1 MPHPSLRRAGAG
13 ALAAVVVATALVSGA
28 APAAFA
34 DETTPTPTAPPATEQ
49 AAIPE
54 PSPTA
59 PTPDETA
66 EPTPDA
72 TQSAPTAE
80 PTPTEPAPTE
90 PAPSEQPAEP
100 SPTEPAP
107 ADPAPAEPLPAPDEV
122 APEASDVAPITGESG
137 NAAEYWPLVITEING
152 DNAGA
157 DTYEFVEVT
166 NTTAEPIDLTADGLQ
181 IRYHT
186 SQWNTGTV
194 QPLIHL
200 DGEGDSPAVIPA
212 GGTAVLWM
220 NYADG
225 DARRSLTK
233 EQFRAFYGVPETVQV
248 LRFGPQGGFA
258 NSGSRGFSLT
268 DAEGVTLARAWV
280 PSDDGVGSTP
290 WNAQFAVPNQIGSA
304 DARLLGFD
312 PTGATAAPT
321 PGTVTVE
328 QVTSELIPA
337 PKPTDPDAKGP
348 ILQITE
354 VAPDTANVSGSDAFE
369 FIEVYNASDAPV
381 GFGDY
386 TLSYLTTDN
395 ALTGPTTNASTLWP
409 AGPGEPTIGAG
420 DTLVLWVQNPAV
432 LGAGYTVADFNA
444 AFGTDLVLGESIL
457 TIQSG
462 GMANGG
468 SRGLQLSTK
477 SGHDISRAYYFDDA
491 QTTASTAIQYA
502 WNPADASSALWVP
515 ADPAGSSQTM
525 QRLATPTPGAVGD
538 GQVAGSYVPHP
549 AAGSAPT
556 IVDLTGGS
564 ELPSGE
570 GIELGFDID
579 DDVLVRRVTLTL
591 TDDLGATE
599 TRDLTFATPG
609 RYGYSIPSVDVY
621 GKRWLEYSVT
631 AGDGSQSTTLGPVR
645 LTLDETP
652 DDPVRLNV
660 ADGQF
665 VGGQTPVVATTDGD
679 PASLSLEI
687 DGEKAGDTTPS
698 LERAPRFAIEATSTD
713 AFFRNGLKLGDT
725 VLKVFDEG
733 FYDRIVTVDAE
744 VPVQEVV
751 GGEQLTLGVYAGT
764 KAWPQPDSNEN
775 NDDFTAMN
783 PRLVLPDGRVLR
795 PTSCAGAGEGQEPT
809 ERACPATSSER
820 INFSDANLVFF
831 LATFTIPDDAFDSV
845 STLWDT
851 TAVDDG
857 EHVITASASG
867 EAASAAAADAM
878 SATRTVIV
886 DNTAPEIESTIVDGR
901 QYRGEFTIDATVTD
915 AGSGFESVTALLDEK
930 EITLPLATSSLTLK
944 PGDHTAVITAKDA
957 VGNVSTTTIAFSTAD
972 EKPSTQ
978 LISPDDGAELT
989 GDQVDLIARPGSQ
1002 VDDRLELCFA
1012 EGYTYT
1018 SIDTEVRVA
1027 SGDTANSRSADRGD
1041 AKPLTEDELA
1051 RIARLDG
1058 IEVAVTSETAMPYQ
1072 LFTVQVPERAGS
1084 DAEVRIAW
1092 EGSANADAKV
1102 LLYVQKTDGSW
1113 HEVDRHVTTGGAP
1126 TSFTLEAEV
1135 PVDGHAKDGGL
1146 TLLVQHSEGWAG
1158 ADTSSRDSQATP
1170 FHTGATPRDQYD
1182 FTLGWLS
1189 DTQYYN
1195 RNEGGLAGDGG
1206 SDVWYQHQQNMN
1218 RFLVAQRDALNL
1230 QYVTHTGDIVD
1241 NYDQPHQWKNADAA
1255 YRLLD
1260 DAGIPYGVLAGNH
1273 DVGHWDG
1280 DYTEYSRNFG
1290 EARFAGNPWYGGSY
1304 KDNRGHYDLVTAGG
1318 IDMLMMYMGWPD
1330 PNDEASNSEDIAWM
1344 NSVIRQYPERKVMIN
1359 LHEYMLTTGGLGPFP
1374 QRIYDEVVAPN
1385 ANVISVGSGHYH
1397 DAYTRLD
1404 EFDDDGDGT
1413 ADRTVYS
1420 MLFDYQG
1427 LPEGGQGYLRLLH
1440 FDNEQGRII
1449 VRTYS
1454 PSLDDFDSDDASLN
1468 SPAGMQEF
1476 EIPYAAGG
1484 IAPPTKVLSTDSFR
1498 VDILTTNEIDCV
1510 QDVVSGEQTTV
1521 TWKGLDAGEHGWY
1534 VRTTGPFG
1542 GVESTEVRAF
1552 TTDGKPTTDPGE
1564 GGPGDGDGG
1573 PDDGDGGPGD
1583 GDGGPGDGDGGPGD
1597 GDGGPGD
1604 GDGGPGDGDG
1614 GPGDG
1619 GPGPG
1624 DGGYEEPDA
1633 GASDGGPKSP
1643 NVDRPG
1649 DALATTGSSGTWT
1662 LGLGIVG
1669 LLALVAGGTLFL
1681 NRRRR
1686 A

>member
-1 MPHPSLRRAGAG
+1 MPNPSLRRSGAG
-13 ALAAVVVATALVSGA
+13 ALAAVIVATALVSGGVPQVASA
-28 APAAFA
+28 ADVDDSTSTIPSTPAQS
-34 DETTPTPTAPPATEQ
+34 TAS
-49 AAIPE
+49 
-54 PSPTA
+54 PSPTPDVPQQTPEPEDP
-59 PTPDETA
+59 PTPEDTTRPA
-66 EPTPDA
+66 PDA
-72 TQSAPTAE
+72 TASASPEPVPTD
-80 PTPTEPAPTE
+80 
-90 PAPSEQPAEP
+90 
-100 SPTEPAP
+100 PAP
-107 ADPAPAEPLPAPDEV
+107 ADTAPADPVPSPDD
-122 APEASDVAPITGESG
+122 AASEASDFTPITGESG
-137 NAAEYWPLVITEING
+137 NAAEHWPLAITEING

-166 NTTAEPIDLTADGLQ
+166 NTTAEPIDLTAEGLQ

-186 SQWNTGTV
+186 SQWNAGAV

-200 DGEGDSPAVIPA
+200 DGEDDSPAVIPA

-233 EQFRAFYGVPETVQV
+233 EQFRAFYGVAETVQV

-268 DAEGVTLARAWV
+268 DAEGNALARAWV
-280 PSDDGVGSTP
+280 PADDGVSSTP

-304 DARLLGFD
+304 DARLIGFD
-312 PTGATAAPT
+312 PTGAIAAPT
-321 PGTVTVE
+321 PGTITVE

-354 VAPDTANVSGSDAFE
+354 VAPDTANVAGSDAFE

-381 GFGDY
+381 DFGDY
-386 TLSYLTTDN
+386 ALHYLTTDN
-395 ALTGPTTNASTLWP
+395 ALSGPTTNASTLWP
-409 AGPGEPTIGAG
+409 AGPGEPAIEPGE
-420 DTLVLWVQNPAV
+420 TLVLWIQNPAV
-432 LGAGYTVADFNA
+432 LRAGYTVADFNA
-444 AFGTDLVLGESIL
+444 AFGTELVLGESIL
-457 TIQSG
+457 TIASG

-468 SRGLQLSTK
+468 SRGLRLMTK
-477 SGHDISRAYYFDDA
+477 SGHDISRAYYFDDG
-491 QTTASTAIQYA
+491 QTTASTAIQYG
-502 WNPADASSALWVP
+502 WNPADASGALWVP
-515 ADPAGSSQTM
+515 ADPAGTSQSM
-525 QRLATPTPGAVGD
+525 LGLATPTPGAVSAD
-538 GQVAGSYVPHP
+538 QVADAYVPHP
-549 AAGSAPT
+549 EGGTAPK

-564 ELPSGE
+564 ELPQGDDVA
-570 GIELGFDID
+570 LGFDVT

-591 TDDLGATE
+591 TDDLGTTE
-599 TRDLTFATPG
+599 TRELAFTSAG
-609 RYGYSIPSVDVY
+609 RYEYSIPSVDVF

-631 AGDGSQSTTLGPVR
+631 AGDGLQTTTLGPVR
-645 LTLDETP
+645 LTLDSSP

-665 VGGQTPVVATTDGD
+665 VGGQTPLVATTDGD
-679 PASLSLEI
+679 PASLSLSV
-687 DGEKAGDTTPS
+687 DGEPVGETIAS

-725 VLKVFDEG
+725 VLTVFDEG
-733 FYDRIVTVDAE
+733 YYDRVVTVDAE

-751 GGEQLTLGVYAGT
+751 RGEQLTLGVYAGT
-764 KAWPQPDSNEN
+764 KAWPQPDPNEN

-795 PTSCAGAGEGQEPT
+795 PTSCSGAGEGKEPT
-809 ERACPATSSER
+809 ARSCPTTSTER
-820 INFSDANLVFF
+820 INFSDADLVYF

-851 TAVDDG
+851 TAVADG
-857 EHVITASASG
+857 PHVVTASEHAG
-867 EAASAAAADAM
+867 TTRAGAADALT
-878 SATRTVIV
+878 ATRTVVV
-886 DNTAPEIESTIVDGR
+886 DNTAPRIDSTLTDGR

-915 AGSGFESVTALLDEK
+915 AGSGFESVTATLDEK
-930 EITLPLATSSLTLK
+930 EIALPLTTSSLTLA
-944 PGDHTAVITAKDA
+944 PGDHTLVVTAKDA
-957 VGNVSTTTIAFSTAD
+957 VGNVSTSTIAFSTAD
-972 EKPSTQ
+972 EKPRTQ

-989 GDQVDLIARPGSQ
+989 GDRVDLVARPGSQ
-1002 VDDRLELCFA
+1002 IDDRLELCFA
-1012 EGYTYT
+1012 EGYSYT
-1018 SIDTEVRVA
+1018 SLDAEVQVA
-1027 SGDTANSRSADRGD
+1027 AGTTSSSGTTDRGD
-1041 AKPLTEDELA
+1041 AKPLSEDELA

-1058 IEVAVTSETAMPYQ
+1058 IEVAATSDTAMPYQ
-1072 LFTVQVPERAGS
+1072 LFTVQVPARVGTGAQMRVG
-1084 DAEVRIAW
+1084 W

-1102 LLYVQKTDGSW
+1102 LLYVQKTNGSW
-1113 HEVDRHVTTGGAP
+1113 EEVDRHVTTGGGP
-1126 TSFTLEAEV
+1126 TSFALEAEV
-1135 PVDGHAKDGGL
+1135 PVDGHAKRGEL
-1146 TLLVQHSEGWAG
+1146 TVLVQHSEGWAG
-1158 ADTSSRDSQATP
+1158 ADSSSRDSQVTP
-1170 FHTGATPRDQYD
+1170 FNAGATPRDQYD

-1195 RNEGGLAGDGG
+1195 RNEGALAGAGG
-1206 SDVWYQHQQNMN
+1206 SDVWYQHQVKMN
-1218 RFLVAQRDALNL
+1218 DFLVAQRDALNL

-1255 YRLLD
+1255 YRKLD

-1280 DYTEYSRNFG
+1280 DYTAYSASFG
-1290 EARFAGNPWYGGSY
+1290 EARFAENPWYGGSY

-1440 FDNEQGRII
+1440 FDNEQERII

-1484 IAPPTKVLSTDSFR
+1484 IAPVTKVLSTDSFR
-1498 VDILTTNEIDCV
+1498 ADILTTNEIDCV
-1510 QDVVSGEQTTV
+1510 QDVVSGEQTAVAWTE
-1521 TWKGLDAGEHGWY
+1521 LDAGEHGWY

-1542 GVESTEVRAF
+1542 GVESTEVRSF
-1552 TTDGKPTTDPGE
+1552 TIDGKGATGPGE
-1564 GGPGDGDGG
+1564 GGPGEG
-1573 PDDGDGGPGD
+1573 GD
-1583 GDGGPGDGDGGPGD
+1583 GDGD
-1597 GDGGPGD
+1597 
-1604 GDGGPGDGDG
+1604 
-1614 GPGDG
+1614 PGDG
-1619 GPGPG
+1619 GTGGGTGPAASG
-1624 DGGYEEPDA
+1624 SDA
-1633 GASDGGPKSP
+1633 GEQEPS
-1643 NVDRPG
+1643 VVRPG
-1649 DALATTGSSGTWT
+1649 HPLATTGSSASWT
-1662 LGLGIVG
+1662 LGLGIVA
-1669 LLALVAGGTLFL
+1669 LLALLAGGILL
-1681 NRRRR
+1681 RGGRRRT
-1686 A
+1686 

>member
-1 MPHPSLRRAGAG
+1 MPYPSLRRAGAG
-13 ALAAVVVATALVSGA
+13 ALAAVVVATALASGA
-28 APAAFA
+28 VPQITSAAYA
-34 DETTPTPTAPPATEQ
+34 DDSTATPTATPTPGQSTATRQPASPPEQTPAPEETSPPAPDATEP
-49 AAIPE
+49 ASPE
-54 PSPTA
+54 PTG
-59 PTPDETA
+59 PTPA
-66 EPTPDA
+66 EPTPA
-72 TQSAPTAE
+72 
-80 PTPTEPAPTE
+80 E
-90 PAPSEQPAEP
+90 PAPS
-100 SPTEPAP
+100 
-107 ADPAPAEPLPAPDEV
+107 DPAPSPEDAAPK
-122 APEASDVAPITGESG
+122 ASEAARITGESG
-137 NAAEYWPLVITEING
+137 NAAAHWPLVITEING
-152 DNAGA
+152 DNVGP
-157 DTYEFVEVT
+157 DNYEFVEIT
-166 NTTAEPIDLTADGLQ
+166 NTTAEPIDLAAEGLQ

-186 SQWNTGTV
+186 SQWNAGAV
-194 QPLIHL
+194 QSLIHL

-233 EQFRAFYGVPETVQV
+233 EQFRTFYGVPETVQV
-248 LRFGPQGGFA
+248 LRFGPQGGIA

-268 DAEGVTLARAWV
+268 DAEGNALARAWV
-280 PSDDGVGSTP
+280 PADDGVSSTP
-290 WNAQFAVPNQIGSA
+290 WNAQFAVPDQIGSA
-304 DARLLGFD
+304 DARLLDFD
-312 PTGATAAPT
+312 PTGATLAPS
-321 PGTVTVE
+321 PGSVTIE

-354 VAPDTANVSGSDAFE
+354 VAPDTANVAGSDAFE

-381 GFGDY
+381 AFGDY
-386 TLSYLTTDN
+386 ALHYLTTDN

-409 AGPGEPTIGAG
+409 AGPGEPVIAPGE
-420 DTLVLWVQNPAV
+420 TLVLWVQNPAV
-432 LGAGYTVADFNA
+432 LSAGYTVADFNA
-444 AFGTDLVLGESIL
+444 AFGTELVLGESIL
-457 TIQSG
+457 TIASG

-468 SRGLQLSTK
+468 SRGLQLMTK
-477 SGHDISRAYYFDDA
+477 SGHDISRAYYFDDG
-491 QTTASTAIQYA
+491 QTTATTAIQYG
-502 WNPADASSALWVP
+502 WNPADSSGALWVP
-515 ADPAGSSQTM
+515 ADPAGTSQSM
-525 QRLATPTPGAVGD
+525 LGLATPTPGAVSGS
-538 GQVAGSYVPHP
+538 QVADAYVPGP
-549 AAGSAPT
+549 EAGTAPR

-564 ELPSGE
+564 ELPQGD
-570 GIELGFDID
+570 GIALGFDIT

-599 TRDLTFATPG
+599 TRELTFTSAG
-609 RYGYSIPSVDVY
+609 RYEYSIPAVDVY
-621 GKRWLEYSVT
+621 GKRWLEYSVA
-631 AGDGSQSTTLGPVR
+631 AGDGSQTTTLGPVR
-645 LTLDETP
+645 LTLDGTP

-665 VGGQTPVVATTDGD
+665 IGGQTPLVATTEGD
-679 PASLSLEI
+679 PASLSLSI
-687 DGEKAGDTTPS
+687 DGEPVGESIPS

-725 VLKVFDEG
+725 VLTVFDEG
-733 FYDRIVTVDAE
+733 YYDRIVTVDAE

-751 GGEQLTLGVYAGT
+751 RGEQLTLGVYAGT
-764 KAWPQPDSNEN
+764 KAWPQPDPNEN

-795 PTSCAGAGEGQEPT
+795 PTSCSGAGEGKEPT
-809 ERACPATSSER
+809 ARACPTTSTER
-820 INFSDANLVFF
+820 INFSDANLVYF

-851 TAVDDG
+851 TAVADG
-857 EHVITASASG
+857 PHVITASEGTTA
-867 EAASAAAADAM
+867 EAQDGDARPAAADALA
-878 SATRTVIV
+878 ATRTVIV
-886 DNTAPEIESTIVDGR
+886 DNTAPRIDSTLVDGR
-901 QYRGEFTIDATVTD
+901 QYRGEFTIDATISD
-915 AGSGFESVTALLDEK
+915 AGSGFTSVTATLDEK
-930 EITLPLATSSLTLK
+930 EIRLPLATSSLALA

-957 VGNVSTTTIAFSTAD
+957 VGNVSTSTIAFSTAD
-972 EKPSTQ
+972 EKPRTQ
-978 LISPDDGAELT
+978 LLSPDDGAELT
-989 GDQVDLIARPGSQ
+989 GDQVDLVARPGSQ

-1018 SIDTEVRVA
+1018 SLDAEVQVA
-1027 SGDTANSRSADRGD
+1027 SGTTSNSRSTDRTD
-1041 AKPLTEDELA
+1041 AKPLSEDELA

-1058 IEVAVTSETAMPYQ
+1058 IEVAATSDTAMPYQ
-1072 LFTVQVPERAGS
+1072 LFTVQVPARV
-1084 DAEVRIAW
+1084 DADAQVRVAW

-1113 HEVDRHVTTGGAP
+1113 EEVDRHVTTGGAP
-1126 TSFTLEAEV
+1126 TSFALEAEV
-1135 PVDGHAKDGGL
+1135 PVDGHAKGGEL
-1146 TLLVQHSEGWAG
+1146 TLLVQHSEGWSG
-1158 ADTSSRDSQATP
+1158 TDTSSRDSQTTP
-1170 FHTGATPRDQYD
+1170 FNAGATPRDQYD

-1195 RNEGGLAGDGG
+1195 RNEGELAGTGG
-1206 SDVWYQHQQNMN
+1206 SDVLYQHQVKMN
-1218 RFLVAQRDALNL
+1218 DFLVAQRDALNL

-1255 YRLLD
+1255 YRKLD

-1280 DYTEYSRNFG
+1280 DYTAYSANFG
-1290 EARFAGNPWYGGSY
+1290 EARFAENPWYGGSY
-1304 KDNRGHYDLVTAGG
+1304 KDNRGHYDLVSAGG

-1484 IAPPTKVLSTDSFR
+1484 IAPVTKVLSTDSFR
-1498 VDILTTNEIDCV
+1498 ADILTTNEIDCV
-1510 QDVVSGEQTTV
+1510 RDVVSGEQTTV
-1521 TWKGLDAGEHGWY
+1521 AWTGLDAGEHGWY

-1542 GVESTEVRAF
+1542 GVESTEVRSF
-1552 TTDGKPTTDPGE
+1552 TIDGKGTTDPGE
-1564 GGPGDGDGG
+1564 GGPGEGG
-1573 PDDGDGGPGD
+1573 TGPGA
-1583 GDGGPGDGDGGPGD
+1583 GSGPGAGGSDTGKQNPSAAQPGH
-1597 GDGGPGD
+1597 P
-1604 GDGGPGDGDG
+1604 
-1614 GPGDG
+1614 
-1619 GPGPG
+1619 
-1624 DGGYEEPDA
+1624 
-1633 GASDGGPKSP
+1633 
-1643 NVDRPG
+1643 
-1649 DALATTGSSGTWT
+1649 LATTGSSGTWA
-1662 LGLGIVG
+1662 LGLGIVA
-1669 LLALVAGGTLFL
+1669 LLALVAGGILLRTG
-1681 NRRRR
+1681 RRR

>member
-13 ALAAVVVATALVSGA
+13 ALAAMVVATTLVSGA
-28 APAAFA
+28 TTAAYA
-34 DETTPTPTAPPATEQ
+34 DETAPTPTATPTPEQ
-49 AAIPE
+49 STAAPE
-54 PSPTA
+54 PTPSA
-59 PTPDETA
+59 PGAPAPGETA
-66 EPTPDA
+66 APTPDA
-72 TQSAPTAE
+72 TQPAPTAE
-80 PTPTEPAPTE
+80 PTPAEPDPAE
-90 PAPSEQPAEP
+90 PAPSPETP
-100 SPTEPAP
+100 SEST
-107 ADPAPAEPLPAPDEV
+107 DET
-122 APEASDVAPITGESG
+122 APEASVIVSVTGESG
-137 NAAEYWPLVITEING
+137 NAAEHWPLVITEING

-166 NTTAEPIDLTADGLQ
+166 NTTSEPIDLTARGLQ
-181 IRYHT
+181 LRYHT

-220 NYADG
+220 NYAEG
-225 DARRSLTK
+225 DSRRSLTK
-233 EQFRAFYGVPETVQV
+233 EQFRSFYGVAETVQV

-268 DAEGVTLARAWV
+268 DAEGATLARAWV

-304 DARLLGFD
+304 DARLLDFD

-321 PGTVTVE
+321 PGTITVD

-337 PKPTDPDAKGP
+337 PKPTDPDATGP

-386 TLSYLTTDN
+386 ALTYLTTDN

-420 DTLVLWVQNPAV
+420 ETLVLWIQNPAV
-432 LGAGYTVADFNA
+432 LSAGYTVADFNA

-477 SGHDISRAYYFDDA
+477 SGHDISRAYYFDDG
-491 QTTASTAIQYA
+491 QTTSSTAIQYG
-502 WNPADASSALWVP
+502 WNPADATGALWVP
-515 ADPAGSSQTM
+515 ADPAGSIQSM
-525 QRLATPTPGAVGD
+525 LRLATPTPGAVSD
-538 GQVAGSYVPHP
+538 SQVAEAYVPHP
-549 AAGSAPT
+549 AAGTAPA
-556 IVDLTGGS
+556 IIDLTGGS
-564 ELPSGE
+564 ELPSGD
-570 GIELGFDID
+570 GIELGFDIA

-599 TRDLTFATPG
+599 TRDLTFTTPG
-609 RYGYSIPSVDVY
+609 RYLYSIPSVDVY
-621 GKRWLEYSVT
+621 GKRWLEYSVA
-631 AGDGSQSTTLGPVR
+631 AGDGSQLTTLGPVR
-645 LTLDETP
+645 LTLDDTP

-660 ADGQF
+660 AEGQF
-665 VGGQTPVVATTDGD
+665 VGGQTPLVATTDGD
-679 PASLSLEI
+679 PASLSLSI
-687 DGEKAGDTTPS
+687 DGEPAGEAIPS

-713 AFFRNGLKLGDT
+713 AFFRNGIKLGDN
-725 VLKVFDEG
+725 VLTVFDEG
-733 FYDRIVTVDAE
+733 YYDRIVTVDAE

-751 GGEQLTLGVYAGT
+751 RGEQLTLGVYAGT
-764 KAWPQPDSNEN
+764 KAWPQPDPDEN

-809 ERACPATSSER
+809 TRACPATSTER
-820 INFSDANLVFF
+820 INFSDANLVYF
-831 LATFTIPDDAFDSV
+831 LATFTIPDNAFDSV
-845 STLWDT
+845 STMWET

-857 EHVITASASG
+857 EHVITASDSTG
-867 EAASAAAADAM
+867 AAPVAARAADALT
-878 SATRTVIV
+878 ATRTVIV
-886 DNTAPEIESTIVDGR
+886 DNTAPEIDSTLVDGR
-901 QYRGEFTIDATVTD
+901 QYRGDFTIDATVTD
-915 AGSGFESVTALLDEK
+915 AGSGFQSLTATLDEN
-930 EITLPLATSSLTLK
+930 EITLPLATSSLALA

-957 VGNVSTTTIAFSTAD
+957 VGNVSTSTIAFSTAD
-972 EKPSTQ
+972 EKPRTQ

-989 GDQVDLIARPGSQ
+989 GDQVDLVARPGSQ

-1018 SIDTEVRVA
+1018 SMDAEVRVA
-1027 SGDTANSRSADRGD
+1027 SGATSNSRSADRGD
-1041 AKPLTEDELA
+1041 AKPLSEDELA

-1058 IEVAVTSETAMPYQ
+1058 IEVAASSDTAMPYQ
-1072 LFTVQVPERAGS
+1072 LFTVQVPARAGS
-1084 DAEVRIAW
+1084 DAEVRVAW

-1102 LLYVQKTDGSW
+1102 LLYVQRTDGTW

-1126 TSFTLEAEV
+1126 TSFALEAEV
-1135 PVDGHAKDGGL
+1135 PVDGHAKDGEL

-1158 ADTSSRDSQATP
+1158 TDTSSRDSQVTP
-1170 FHTGATPRDQYD
+1170 FNAGATPRDQYD

-1195 RNEGGLAGDGG
+1195 RNEGDLAGDGG

-1290 EARFAGNPWYGGSY
+1290 EARFADNPWYGGSY

-1318 IDMLMMYMGWPD
+1318 IDMLMIYMGWPD

-1484 IAPPTKVLSTDSFR
+1484 IAPVTKVLSTDSFR
-1498 VDILTTNEIDCV
+1498 ADILTTNAIDCV
-1510 QDVVSGEQTTV
+1510 QAVVSGEQTTV
-1521 TWKGLDAGEHGWY
+1521 AWKGLDAGEHGWY
-1534 VRTTGPFG
+1534 VRTTGPYG
-1542 GVESTEVRAF
+1542 GVESTEVRSF
-1552 TTDGKPTTDPGE
+1552 TIDGKGTVDPGE
-1564 GGPGDGDGG
+1564 GGPGDGEGG
-1573 PDDGDGGPGD
+1573 GDGGD
-1583 GDGGPGDGDGGPGD
+1583 GGGGPGSGG
-1597 GDGGPGD
+1597 
-1604 GDGGPGDGDG
+1604 
-1614 GPGDG
+1614 
-1619 GPGPG
+1619 
-1624 DGGYEEPDA
+1624 
-1633 GASDGGPKSP
+1633 SDGGVKNPS
-1643 NVDRPG
+1643 VDRPG
-1649 DALATTGSSGTWT
+1649 DALATTGSSGAWT
-1662 LGLGIVG
+1662 LGLGILA
-1669 LLALVAGGTLFL
+1669 LLALAAGGILFR
-1681 NRRRR
+1681 NGRRR

>member
-1 MPHPSLRRAGAG
+1 MPHSSLRRAGAG

-28 APAAFA
+28 VPQMAPAAYAA
-34 DETTPTPTAPPATEQ
+34 DGASTPAPETSTAAPQPEPTAPQQTSPPEASAAPEETVTPA
-49 AAIPE
+49 PD
-54 PSPTA
+54 PSSSPTA
-59 PTPDETA
+59 EA
-66 EPTPDA
+66 GHA
-72 TQSAPTAE
+72 
-80 PTPTEPAPTE
+80 E
-90 PAPSEQPAEP
+90 PAPSERDPVEIAPSTEDATPAA
-100 SPTEPAP
+100 SDDAP
-107 ADPAPAEPLPAPDEV
+107 A
-122 APEASDVAPITGESG
+122 TGESG
-137 NAAEYWPLVITEING
+137 NAAEHSPLLITEING
-152 DNAGA
+152 DNVGA

-166 NTTAEPIDLTADGLQ
+166 NTTAEPIDLTAEGLQ

-186 SQWNTGTV
+186 SQWNAGTA

-212 GGTAVLWM
+212 GGSAVLWM

-233 EQFRAFYGVPETVQV
+233 EQFRAFYGVSETVQV

-268 DAEGVTLARAWV
+268 DAEGAPLTRAWV
-280 PSDDGVGSTP
+280 PADDGVSSTP
-290 WNAQFAVPNQIGSA
+290 WNAQFAVPNQIGST
-304 DARLLGFD
+304 DARLVDFD
-312 PTGATAAPT
+312 PTGAAAAPT
-321 PGTVTVE
+321 PGSITID

-337 PKPTDPDAKGP
+337 PKPTDPDATGP

-354 VAPDTANVSGSDAFE
+354 VAPDTANVAGSDAFE

-386 TLSYLTTDN
+386 ALSYLTTDN

-409 AGPGEPTIGAG
+409 AGPGEPAIAPGE
-420 DTLVLWVQNPAV
+420 TLVLWIQNPAV
-432 LGAGYTVADFNA
+432 LSAGYTVADFNA
-444 AFGTDLVLGESIL
+444 AFGTELVLGESIL
-457 TIQSG
+457 TIASG

-491 QTTASTAIQYA
+491 QTTASTAIQYG
-502 WNPADASSALWVP
+502 WTPADVSGALWVP
-515 ADPAGSSQTM
+515 ADPAGTGQTM
-525 QRLATPTPGAVGD
+525 LGLATPTPGAVSD
-538 GQVAGSYVPHP
+538 GQVADSYLPYP
-549 AAGSAPT
+549 AAGTAPT

-564 ELPSGE
+564 ELPGGE
-570 GIELGFDID
+570 GVELGFDIA
-579 DDVLVRRVTLTL
+579 DDVLVRRVTVTL

-599 TRDLTFATPG
+599 TRELTFTTAG
-609 RYGYSIPSVDVY
+609 RYVYGIPSVDVY

-631 AGDGSQSTTLGPVR
+631 AGDGSQTVTLGPVR
-645 LTLDETP
+645 LTLDDSAYE
-652 DDPVRLNV
+652 PVRLNL
-660 ADGQF
+660 AEEQY

-679 PASLSLEI
+679 PASLSLSI
-687 DGEKAGDTTPS
+687 DGEPVGETTAS

-725 VLKVFDEG
+725 VLTVFDEG
-733 FYDRIVTVDAE
+733 YYDRIVTVDAE

-751 GGEQLTLGVYAGT
+751 RGEQLTLGVYAGT
-764 KAWPQPDSNEN
+764 KAWPQPDPNEN
-775 NDDFTAMN
+775 NDDYTAMN

-809 ERACPATSSER
+809 ARACPTTSTER
-820 INFSDANLVFF
+820 INFSDANLVYF

-851 TAVDDG
+851 TTVADG
-857 EHVITASASG
+857 EHVVTAVESNDAARA
-867 EAASAAAADAM
+867 EAPDART
-878 SATRTVIV
+878 ATRTVLV
-886 DNTAPEIESTIVDGR
+886 DNTAPQIDATLVDGR

-915 AGSGFESVTALLDEK
+915 TGSGFESVTAMLDEK
-930 EITLPLATSSLTLK
+930 EITLPLATSSLALS

-957 VGNVSTTTIAFSTAD
+957 VGNVSTSTTAFSTAD
-972 EKPSTQ
+972 EKPRTQ

-989 GDQVDLIARPGSQ
+989 GDEVDLVARPGSQ

-1012 EGYTYT
+1012 EGYSYT
-1018 SIDTEVRVA
+1018 PLDSAVRVW
-1027 SGDTANSRSADRGD
+1027 SGATSNSRSTDRTE
-1041 AKPLTEDELA
+1041 ARPLSEDQLS
-1051 RIARLDG
+1051 RIAHLDG
-1058 IEVAVTSETAMPYQ
+1058 IEVAESSDTAMPYQ
-1072 LFTVQVPERAGS
+1072 LFTVRVPARVGADAQVR
-1084 DAEVRIAW
+1084 VAW
-1092 EGSANADAKV
+1092 EGSSNADAKV

-1113 HEVDRHVTTGGAP
+1113 REIDRHVTTGGAP
-1126 TSFTLEAEV
+1126 TSFSLDAEV
-1135 PVDGHAKDGGL
+1135 AVDGHAKNGEL

-1158 ADTSSRDSQATP
+1158 SDTSARDSQTTP
-1170 FHTGATPRDQYD
+1170 FHPGATPRDQYD
-1182 FTLGWLS
+1182 FTFGWLS

-1195 RNEGGLAGDGG
+1195 RNEGDLGGSGG
-1206 SDVWYQHQQNMN
+1206 SDIWYQHQVKMN
-1218 RFLVAQRDALNL
+1218 DFLVAQRDALNL

-1241 NYDQPHQWKNADAA
+1241 NYDQPHQWKNADEA
-1255 YRLLD
+1255 YRKLD

-1280 DYTEYSRNFG
+1280 DYTAYSATFG
-1290 EARFAGNPWYGGSY
+1290 EARFAENPWYGGSY

-1404 EFDDDGDGT
+1404 EFDDDGDGA

-1468 SPAGMQEF
+1468 NPAGMQEF

-1484 IAPPTKVLSTDSFR
+1484 IAPVTKVLSTDAFR
-1498 VDILTTNEIDCV
+1498 ADILTTNVIDCV
-1510 QDVVSGEQTTV
+1510 QDVVSGEQTAV
-1521 TWKGLDAGEHGWY
+1521 SWAGLDAGEHGWY

-1542 GVESTEVRAF
+1542 GTESTEVRSF
-1552 TTDGKPTTDPGE
+1552 TVDGKATTDPDE
-1564 GGPGDGDGG
+1564 GGPGGGSGGDGG
-1573 PDDGDGGPGD
+1573 DGGSGGGGSGGAD
-1583 GDGGPGDGDGGPGD
+1583 GSSGSGADG
-1597 GDGGPGD
+1597 
-1604 GDGGPGDGDG
+1604 
-1614 GPGDG
+1614 
-1619 GPGPG
+1619 
-1624 DGGYEEPDA
+1624 
-1633 GASDGGPKSP
+1633 SDGGENPTVAGLGNP
-1643 NVDRPG
+1643 
-1649 DALATTGSSGTWT
+1649 LATTGASGTWT
-1662 LGLGIVG
+1662 IGLGIIAV
-1669 LLALVAGGTLFL
+1669 LALVAGGILFRG
-1681 NRRRR
+1681 RRPRD
-1686 A
+1686 